1 VGGVAHHAR
10 RCGHD
15 VRWWP
20 GPPYQDVDIWSRSPK
35 TGMRGGIRVDNP
47 TPRERHPEMDFGRV
61 DALT

>member
-1 VGGVAHHAR
+1 
-10 RCGHD
+10 
-15 VRWWP
+15 
-20 GPPYQDVDIWSRSPK
+20 VDIWSRSPK